1 MNALPVKTRKTIVTT
16 QKVNDPAAVC
26 AVVLG
31 ALAMACSPIMQR
43 LADVGPFAGA
53 FWRVTLAIPV
63 LFIWTKIHERGQM
76 QPARPLPLASILA
89 GVMFAGDL
97 FFWHLSVS
105 QTSVANATFFATSA
119 PVWVVI
125 IGFMLWRT
133 KVQGNVLL
141 GLGLCLCGG
150 AALVWQT
157 LSINPKHLIGDANGA
172 MTGVFFGAYFLC
184 VEMAR
189 RNGSAARI
197 TLEVTVISAL
207 LLFIP
212 AFFFEGHMLPHSAYG
227 WTILLGLAWLSHAGG
242 QGLLSFALGRLP
254 AVFSSLVIF
263 LEAVAAAALGWLILG
278 EQLAVVQIMGG
289 VFILAGIWIAKPR
302 QNQIPALKTSEEYAL
317 TD

>member
-1 MNALPVKTRKTIVTT
+1 
-16 QKVNDPAAVC
+16 
-26 AVVLG
+26 
-31 ALAMACSPIMQR
+31 MACSPILQR

-63 LFIWTKIHERGQM
+63 LFIWTKIHERGQE
-76 QPARPLPLASILA
+76 QPARRLPLASVLA
-89 GVMFAGDL
+89 GLMFAGDL

-105 QTSVANATFFATSA
+105 QTSIANATFFATSA

-125 IGFMLWRT
+125 IGFLLWRNR
-133 KVQGNVLL
+133 VRSNVLL

-184 VEMAR
+184 IEVAR

-197 TLEVTVISAL
+197 TLEVTIISAI
-207 LLFIP
+207 LLFFP
-212 AFFFEGHMLPHSAYG
+212 AYFLEGPMLPHSAFG
-227 WTILLGLAWLSHAGG
+227 WIILLGLAWVSHAGG

-278 EQLAVVQIMGG
+278 EKLAIIQILGG

-302 QNQIPALKTSEEYAL
+302 QNQDSALKTPTEYAL
-317 TD
+317 TE